1 VPPDEAEIVGH
12 GDGDGVVPC
21 RNAGE
26 EQTAEDRSGCVA
38 SRSRDFDPTRS
49 DADFLVSFASKVRTD
64 MTVFLDFKQALEAL
78 LNRPVDLVEREAVAE
93 SRNSL
98 RRRVI
103 LEEAEPV
110 YG

>member
-1 VPPDEAEIVGH
+1 
-12 GDGDGVVPC
+12 
-21 RNAGE
+21 
-26 EQTAEDRSGCVA
+26 
-38 SRSRDFDPTRS
+38 
-49 DADFLVSFASKVRTD
+49 